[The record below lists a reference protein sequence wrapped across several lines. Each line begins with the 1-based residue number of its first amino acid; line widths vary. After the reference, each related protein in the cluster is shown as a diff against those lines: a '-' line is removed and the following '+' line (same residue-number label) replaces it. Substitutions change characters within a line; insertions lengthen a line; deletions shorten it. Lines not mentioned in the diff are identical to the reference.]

1 MVNYR
6 DIGTINNGTMPS
18 IPINTTRRGQVYE
31 ATHVGENLL
40 PYMKRSFISFSFGGK
55 RIEDFDLI
63 ATFNG
68 DRMSKQGYASFN
80 DITSSYDVLDG
91 QYYWNT
97 HYTSN

>member
-18 IPINTTRRGQVYE
+18 IPVNTTRRGQVYE

-55 RIEDFDLI
+55 RIED
-63 ATFNG
+63 
-68 DRMSKQGYASFN
+68 
-80 DITSSYDVLDG
+80 
-91 QYYWNT
+91 
-97 HYTSN
+97 